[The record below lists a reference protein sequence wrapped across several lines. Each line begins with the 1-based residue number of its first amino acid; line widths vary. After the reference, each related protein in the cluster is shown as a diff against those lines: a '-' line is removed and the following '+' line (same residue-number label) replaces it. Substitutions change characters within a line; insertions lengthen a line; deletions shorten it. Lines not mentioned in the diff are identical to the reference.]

1 MENSSKQVA
10 TKDRFLSVVLL
21 AGFLL
26 MAGCTFSSSS
36 KQDSIRIVEYQLNGV
51 HVTRMDNT
59 ITEKSYFFMG
69 DYEALVQKR
78 PEVTIDWSIS
88 HEMAGWLLFKN
99 DSVAIVPQI
108 GLGTK
113 TNERGNS
120 IALMDYEDCWLLSLT
135 DYEKSIWCIGSCKGC
150 DGGELVNCESALTKL
165 HFPNSMVIAIPIN
178 EEQVC
183 PEN

>member
-99 DSVAIVPQI
+99 DTVAIVPQI
-108 GLGTK
+108 GLGSRA
-113 TNERGNS
+113 NEVSYS
-120 IALMDYEDCWLLSLT
+120 IVLMDYEDCWRLNLT
-135 DYEKSIWCIGSCKGC
+135 DYEKSIWCLRTCKGY
-150 DGGELVNCESALTKL
+150 GGRELVNRESAITKH
-165 HFPNSMVIAIPIN
+165 HFPNTKVIAKPIN
-178 EEQVC
+178 DK
-183 PEN
+183 